1 MSSTRPQPIIP
12 SLPANTPLQNRSP
25 VKSIGSQSYLYD
37 DDVPLTAESFRPGTS
52 DGRHVAEAV
61 ASSSK
66 GKEKQK
72 RLSQVVPRRPKG
84 KELVKEGEPWEAK
97 NILSFGK
104 DSNV

>member
-1 MSSTRPQPIIP
+1 MSSTPPQPIVP
-12 SLPANTPLQNRSP
+12 SLPASTPLQNRSP
-25 VKSIGSQSYLYD
+25 VKSVGSQSSF
-37 DDVPLTAESFRPGTS
+37 TAESFRPGTS
-52 DGRHVAEAV
+52 DGRHAAEAI

-104 DSNV
+104 DSNI